1 MHRLRLARSLCGHQQ
16 VSRGVDLFETF
27 KEGFIKTFIRDNRY
41 KVFVE
46 GFKNTLIITVIAA
59 LIGIAI
65 GVIVSLVH
73 SLADNARD
81 KHQHT
86 LGSRCI
92 IALDKFC
99 AAYVAVMR
107 GTPLAI
113 QLMIMTFIIMGGF
126 PNKVMVCC
134 IAFGVNSGAYVSEV
148 IRGGIASVD
157 KGQTEAGR
165 ALGITQL
172 GTLRLIVL
180 PQAVKNILPALC
192 NEAIAVLKETSIVGL
207 VSVVD
212 LTRAGDLVRSR
223 TMSPYFTLIS
233 VAIVYFVLVF
243 GLSKAV
249 GRLEKH
255 MAQSDR
261 N

>member
-1 MHRLRLARSLCGHQQ
+1 M
-16 VSRGVDLFETF
+16 FELL

-41 KVFVE
+41 KVFLE
-46 GFKNTLIITVIAA
+46 GFKNTMIITITAA
-59 LIGIAI
+59 II
-65 GVIVSLVH
+65 GVIIGVLVSLVH
-73 SLADNARD
+73 SLAENARD
-81 KHQHT
+81 KHQT
-86 LGSRCI
+86 SAGARCLMV
-92 IALDKFC
+92 LDKIC
-99 AAYVAVMR
+99 TAYVAVMR

-126 PNKVMVCC
+126 PNKVIVCC

-157 KGQTEAGR
+157 FGQTEAGR
-165 ALGITQL
+165 SLGLSQI

-192 NEAIAVLKETSIVGL
+192 NEAIAVLKETSICGL

-233 VAIVYFVLVF
+233 VAIVYFILVY

-249 GRLEKH
+249 GRLERRL
-255 MAQSDR
+255 AQSDR
-261 N
+261 H

>member
-1 MHRLRLARSLCGHQQ
+1 M
-16 VSRGVDLFETF
+16 FELF

-41 KVFVE
+41 KVFLE
-46 GFKNTLIITVIAA
+46 GFKNTMIITITAA
-59 LIGIAI
+59 II
-65 GVIVSLVH
+65 GVIIGVLVSLVH
-73 SLADNARD
+73 SLAENARD
-81 KHQHT
+81 KHQT
-86 LGSRCI
+86 SAGARCLMV
-92 IALDKFC
+92 LDKIC
-99 AAYVAVMR
+99 TAYVAVMR

-126 PNKVMVCC
+126 PNKVIVCC

-157 KGQTEAGR
+157 YGQTEAGR
-165 ALGITQL
+165 SLGLSQI

-192 NEAIAVLKETSIVGL
+192 NEAIAVLKETSISGL

-233 VAIVYFVLVF
+233 VAIVYFILVY

-249 GRLEKH
+249 GRLERRL
-255 MAQSDR
+255 AQSDR
-261 N
+261 H

>member
-1 MHRLRLARSLCGHQQ
+1 M
-16 VSRGVDLFETF
+16 FELL

-46 GFKNTLIITVIAA
+46 GFKNTMIITIVAA
-59 LIGIAI
+59 IIGIMI
-65 GVIVSLVH
+65 GVFVSFVH
-73 SLADNARD
+73 TLADNERD
-81 KHQHT
+81 KHSRT
-86 LGSRCI
+86 FGSKVL
-92 IALDKFC
+92 IALDKIC
-99 AAYVAVMR
+99 NAYVAVMR

-126 PNKVMVCC
+126 PNKVIVCC

-165 ALGITQL
+165 ALGLTQI

-180 PQAVKNILPALC
+180 PQAIKNILPALC

-212 LTRAGDLVRSR
+212 LTRAGDLIRSR

-233 VAIVYFVLVF
+233 VAIVYFILVF

-249 GRLEKH
+249 RRLELR

-261 N
+261 Y

>member
-1 MHRLRLARSLCGHQQ
+1 MFDSL
-16 VSRGVDLFETF
+16 

-41 KVFVE
+41 QVFLE
-46 GFKNTLIITVIAA
+46 GFKNTMIITIVAA
-59 LIGIAI
+59 LIGIVL
-65 GVIVSLVH
+65 GVIVSFIH

-81 KHQHT
+81 KHQDT
-86 LGSRCI
+86 FGAKCLM
-92 IALDKFC
+92 ALDKIC
-99 AAYVAVMR
+99 SAYVAVVR

-113 QLMIMTFIIMGGF
+113 QLMIMTFIIMSGF

-148 IRGGIASVD
+148 IRGGIGSVD
-157 KGQTEAGR
+157 FGQTEAGR
-165 ALGITQL
+165 SLGLSQI

-180 PQAVKNILPALC
+180 PQAIKNILPALC
-192 NEAIAVLKETSIVGL
+192 NEAIAVLKETSIVGM
-207 VSVVD
+207 VAVVD

-249 GRLEKH
+249 QRFERRLAK
-255 MAQSDR
+255 SDR

>member
-1 MHRLRLARSLCGHQQ
+1 M
-16 VSRGVDLFETF
+16 FELF

-41 KVFVE
+41 KVFLE
-46 GFKNTLIITVIAA
+46 GFKNTLIITITAA
-59 LIGIAI
+59 II
-65 GVIVSLVH
+65 GVIIGVFVSLVH

-81 KHQHT
+81 KHQAT
-86 LGSRCI
+86 FGAKCL
-92 IALDKFC
+92 IALDKLC
-99 AAYVAVMR
+99 TAYVAVMR

-126 PNKVMVCC
+126 PNKVIVCC

-157 KGQTEAGR
+157 FGQTEAGR
-165 ALGITQL
+165 SLGLSQI

-192 NEAIAVLKETSIVGL
+192 NEAIAVLKETSICGL

-233 VAIVYFVLVF
+233 VAIVYFILVY

-249 GRLEKH
+249 GRLERRL
-255 MAQSDR
+255 AQSDR
-261 N
+261 H

>member
-1 MHRLRLARSLCGHQQ
+1 M
-16 VSRGVDLFETF
+16 FELF

-41 KVFVE
+41 KVFLE
-46 GFKNTLIITVIAA
+46 GFKNTLIITITAA
-59 LIGIAI
+59 II
-65 GVIVSLVH
+65 GVIIGVFVSLVH

-81 KHQHT
+81 KHQST
-86 LGSRCI
+86 FGAKCL
-92 IALDKFC
+92 IALDKLC
-99 AAYVAVMR
+99 TAYVAVMR

-126 PNKVMVCC
+126 PNKVIVCC

-157 KGQTEAGR
+157 FGQTEAGR
-165 ALGITQL
+165 SLGLSQI

-192 NEAIAVLKETSIVGL
+192 NEAIAVLKETSICGR

-233 VAIVYFVLVF
+233 VAIVYFILVY

-249 GRLEKH
+249 GRLERRL
-255 MAQSDR
+255 AQSDR
-261 N
+261 H

>member
-1 MHRLRLARSLCGHQQ
+1 M
-16 VSRGVDLFETF
+16 FELF

-41 KVFVE
+41 KVFLE
-46 GFKNTLIITVIAA
+46 GFKNTLIITITAA
-59 LIGIAI
+59 II
-65 GVIVSLVH
+65 GVIIGVFVSLVH

-81 KHQHT
+81 KHQST
-86 LGSRCI
+86 FGAKCL
-92 IALDKFC
+92 IALDKLC
-99 AAYVAVMR
+99 TAYVAVMR

-126 PNKVMVCC
+126 PNKVIVCC

-148 IRGGIASVD
+148 VRGGIASVD
-157 KGQTEAGR
+157 FGQTEAGR
-165 ALGITQL
+165 SLGLSQI

-192 NEAIAVLKETSIVGL
+192 NEAIAVLKETSICGL

-233 VAIVYFVLVF
+233 VAIVYFILVY

-249 GRLEKH
+249 GRLERRL
-255 MAQSDR
+255 AQSDR
-261 N
+261 H